1 MKQRQHKITDNGNY
15 PFYSYHSKEYIEYQ
29 GCGDVSAKENG
40 RKYSIENRSKK
51 EIVKYK
57 IDKGLL
63 TDADGEKCD
72 FGFYT
77 EDDVLILVELKG
89 SDYCKAVDQTI
100 HTIDKLIK
108 EPQIKISKIYA
119 RIVLSKVRNP
129 EVRSSNEKKLI
140 RILDSYGKENDNLD
154 KIQNLKRKDI
164 QMTEVL

>member
-1 MKQRQHKITDNGNY
+1 M
-15 PFYSYHSKEYIEYQ
+15 
-29 GCGDVSAKENG
+29 
-40 RKYSIENRSKK
+40 
-51 EIVKYK
+51 
-57 IDKGLL
+57 L